1 MHFEFLLQT
10 PFFLG
15 KQPKERMLPLLVQ
28 FMGGTCRKV
37 QPGLNSNQALHFS
50 NKYNSHLAKHSS

>member
-37 QPGLNSNQALHFS
+37 QPGLNSNQALQ
-50 NKYNSHLAKHSS
+50 